1 MFDFR
6 YHALSLAGV
15 FLALVV
21 GLLLGVAIGDK
32 ELVSSAREDIRDSLR
47 NDVRRADTE
56 RDAAKAQLAA
66 EQAYGEKAYPI
77 LTDGRLRGRNIG
89 LVSLGQ
95 TDVSPDTVQK
105 WLDPSGASLSL
116 VAELKDDVDTK
127 ALAERARGL
136 RYDRVGDDPEL
147 VTPLGRRAGI
157 QMVQGGKLIGQLRTA
172 LLQSTS
178 GEFGGLDGVIVARPS
193 KQPKNKQEAE
203 RLVRPAGRHRARARP
218 DGREGRRDRV
228 KRCRSVADR
237 LVSRSRAVDRRQ
249 HRRDRGACG
258 ARVRPGGRGRRVRA
272 PRRRAGPAAARRR
285 DRAPRTLIAAGPKHI
300 RRLRLRDRAAC
311 VSVRRRR

>member
-1 MFDFR
+1 MSDLNPMFDFR

-89 LVSLGQ
+89 LVSLGP

-127 ALAERARGL
+127 ALAERARGT
-136 RYDRVGDDPEL
+136 RYDQVGDDGEL

-157 QMVQGGKLIGQLRTA
+157 QMVQGGKLIGRLRTA

-178 GEFGGLDGVIVARPS
+178 GEFGGLDGVIVARPA

-203 RLVRPAGRHRARARP
+203 RLADLQDGIVRGLAQTGVKVVGIEASDADPSQIGWYRDRELSTVDNIDETAGHAALVFVLAGA
-218 DGREGRRDRV
+218 DGAFGRRDGAQDLLPPV
-228 KRCRSVADR
+228 VAT
-237 LVSRSRAVDRRQ
+237 V
-249 HRRDRGACG
+249 
-258 ARVRPGGRGRRVRA
+258 
-272 PRRRAGPAAARRR
+272 PREP
-285 DRAPRTLIAAGPKHI
+285 
-300 RRLRLRDRAAC
+300 
-311 VSVRRRR
+311 